1 MKNQLEDT
9 KTTLMINK
17 DLLYKYISQQNK
29 NQERMEL
36 YNDLVNENKRL
47 TDMTNNL
54 FKEKIGLEKKV
65 LPHK

>member
-1 MKNQLEDT
+1 LKNQLEDT